1 MEISSFTGIPG
12 LGTEYSSLFHQYEM
26 NPLDDSLDGLN
37 FQSFSS
43 ESTKKESSSNIEAS
57 HISIERPGKQL
68 KTNSWNSS
76 TTEHS
81 TPKKSPS
88 STSQSQIISFENSAS
103 FPAIPQSSF
112 PSLGSYDP
120 QETMKRA
127 TRSPLQAQDHI
138 IAERKRRE
146 KISQCFVALSV
157 LLPGLKKMDKTS
169 VLEDAIKY
177 LKKLEERVKTLEE
190 KAAKRTME
198 SVIIVKNSYNNYS
211 DNGTSSADDNFDTTS
226 NKLSDLPQVR
236 VRISGRDV
244 LIRIHCENYK
254 GCIATILKEI
264 ENIHLSVVNSN
275 VLPFGISTLD
285 ITVVAQTMDIEFAI
299 TVKDLVKN
307 LRLALLKLK
316 FM

>member
-1 MEISSFTGIPG
+1 
-12 LGTEYSSLFHQYEM
+12 M

-43 ESTKKESSSNIEAS
+43 ESTKKRSSSNIEAS
-57 HISIERPGKQL
+57 HIGIERPEKQL
-68 KTNSWNSS
+68 KTNSWNSC

-112 PSLGSYDP
+112 PSPGSYDP

-127 TRSPLQAQDHI
+127 TRSPLQAQDHV

-211 DNGTSSADDNFDTTS
+211 DNGTSSADDNFDITS

-264 ENIHLSVVNSN
+264 ENLHLSVVNSN

-285 ITVVAQTMDIEFAI
+285 VTVVAQTMDIEFAI

>member
-1 MEISSFTGIPG
+1 
-12 LGTEYSSLFHQYEM
+12 M

-37 FQSFSS
+37 FLSFSS
-43 ESTKKESSSNIEAS
+43 ESTQKKSASNIEDS
-57 HISIERPGKQL
+57 HIGIERPEKQL
-68 KTNSWNSS
+68 KTNIWNSC

-81 TPKKSPS
+81 NPKKSPS

-103 FPAIPQSSF
+103 FPAIPQPSF
-112 PSLGSYDP
+112 PSLGSYDL
-120 QETMKRA
+120 QETMKRRA

-211 DNGTSSADDNFDTTS
+211 DNGTSSADDNFDTIS

-254 GCIATILKEI
+254 GCIATILQEI
-264 ENIHLSVVNSN
+264 ENFHLSVVNSN
-275 VLPFGISTLD
+275 ILPFGISTLD
-285 ITVVAQTMDIEFAI
+285 ITVVAQTMDIEFAF